1 MSRRMRIGWAL
12 ASVCRAFPLVALVHC
27 VPRDTTPE
35 RGAIEMTVTGSEGV
49 LSGIPATSFEDG
61 WSITFDHSL
70 VFIGVVSGSW
80 SYSNGDASVS
90 FDDECHFPYE
100 ETGPHLLNIQ
110 RPWNALLRAVEP
122 KRCNI
127 LFNWHTPYKD
137 EIIGP
142 SSFGSGV
149 TLGPGVTQ
157 EDFDMLKT
165 RYASAHIGILA
176 QRGAVT
182 KRVAATFRLFDTT
195 SLGVVY
201 SCAEGSDGGGLGG
214 VVVPSGDKVEARIV
228 LNGEQLFRT
237 QLAVGAGALRF
248 DAWARADDDSRWG
261 NHDGIITSEELSA
274 VPLASIE
281 PADGTYVDA
290 RYGAKSLGAFITIQS
305 RFLWQ
310 FGNHGLCARL
320 PER

>member
-12 ASVCRAFPLVALVHC
+12 ASLCQAFSLVALVHC

-35 RGAIEMTVTGSEGV
+35 RGAIEMTVTGNEGV
-49 LSGIPATSFEDG
+49 LNGIPATAFEDG
-61 WSITFDHSL
+61 WLITFDHSL
-70 VFIGVVSGSW
+70 VFIEGMSGSW

-90 FDDECHFPYE
+90 FDDECNFDYK

-110 RPWNALLRAVEP
+110 RPWTVLLRAIEP

-127 LFNWHTPYKD
+127 LFDWHIAYKD
-137 EIIGP
+137 EVIGP
-142 SSFGSGV
+142 SSFGRGV

-176 QRGAVT
+176 QRGGVT
-182 KRVAATFRLFDTT
+182 KRVAATLRLLDFT
-195 SLGVVY
+195 SLGGIY
-201 SCAEGSDGGGLGG
+201 LCTEEPDGGGLGG

-228 LNGEQLFRT
+228 LKGEQLFRT
-237 QLAVGAGALRF
+237 QLAVDAGALRF
-248 DAWARADDDSRWG
+248 DAWARADDDPRWG

-281 PADGTYVDA
+281 PADGTYVDT
-290 RYGAKSLGAFITIQS
+290 RYGAKSLAAFITIQS

-310 FGNHGLCARL
+310 FGDHGLCARL